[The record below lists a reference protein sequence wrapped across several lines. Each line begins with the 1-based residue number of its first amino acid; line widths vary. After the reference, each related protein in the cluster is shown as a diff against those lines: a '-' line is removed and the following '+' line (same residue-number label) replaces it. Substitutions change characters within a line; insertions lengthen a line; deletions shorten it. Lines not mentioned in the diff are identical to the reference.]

1 MIKCNFCNYISE
13 KKFNLLRHIHNK
25 HSVNMQNNEKMEIEE
40 KVNLNEEKV
49 NLNEEKVNPF
59 EEKVNLDQL
68 SCKKCNKVYKT
79 KKYLNIHELKCNKI
93 DNLTCPKCMISFTKK
108 QAKSRHIK
116 ANNCKAR
123 SIIHARIPNV
133 QNIITNIENQTINN
147 NHNNTTNYIINNFGS
162 ERIDHIS
169 HEEIVKMLTSGTNTL
184 PLYIKKK
191 HFDKNFPE
199 NNNIK
204 YTLENRCKV
213 FEDSV
218 WKDKD
223 LSHLSSSLIQDN
235 TEVLLLYCNNNNE
248 EVLNTIQDIDKYE
261 HVRDK
266 LFILYNKTDN
276 MKYNT
281 IITKIKDLIKNC
293 DINDL

>member
-1 MIKCNFCNYISE
+1 
-13 KKFNLLRHIHNK
+13 
-25 HSVNMQNNEKMEIEE
+25 
-40 KVNLNEEKV
+40 
-49 NLNEEKVNPF
+49 
-59 EEKVNLDQL
+59 
-68 SCKKCNKVYKT
+68 
-79 KKYLNIHELKCNKI
+79 
-93 DNLTCPKCMISFTKK
+93 
-108 QAKSRHIK
+108 
-116 ANNCKAR
+116 
-123 SIIHARIPNV
+123 
-133 QNIITNIENQTINN
+133 
-147 NHNNTTNYIINNFGS
+147 
-162 ERIDHIS
+162 
-169 HEEIVKMLTSGTNTL
+169 MLTSGTNTL

-204 YTLENRCKV
+204 YTLENKCKV

-248 EVLNTIQDIDKYE
+248 GVLNTIQDIDKYE
-261 HVRDK
+261 HVKDK

-276 MKYNT
+276 MKYHT

-293 DINDL
+293 YINDL